1 MSNVPSFENPG
12 RLKNLVFGLY
22 FFALLMMALFP
33 PFYLK
38 VSGST
43 ALVLGV
49 PLPIFY

>member
-1 MSNVPSFENPG
+1 MSNVPSSENPG

-43 ALVLGV
+43 ADRKSVV
-49 PLPIFY
+49 